1 MPRQVKHHT
10 EILEAIGKVEIISEL
25 VERGD
30 AHGHGGGDSHG
41 AGGNGHTSAHA
52 EGAAGSDAEGRGGEG
67 NKGVANQTGPFKYEL
82 DLDVIAYGRNYNG
95 KKVGPYVRL
104 LVYEPGEEVIRQ
116 GDWGGNTF
124 YVVVEGSLDV
134 YVTNDEGQTSK
145 VGELSEGTSF
155 GEMAILAGV
164 PRNATCKV
172 PEGRTATVLEITRPA
187 LRLLRKL
194 HRFGTKLDETY
205 REHGLGRTLVDVK
218 EFAGDRFDKDLFKQ
232 LGEAARFVVYGKN
245 HVMHEEGDAVEHVVF
260 IKNGWVRRVRGM
272 RVLSDAAEVVHAV
285 EEKEGV
291 DFLGAGNCLGL
302 EGLDGRGETKWGYTA
317 TVLSRTEAL
326 EIDIETLRGNPRLL
340 AAVRD
345 AFSGFSVSDDDVRVE
360 RREDLRALAAAEK
373 EITTGL
379 VDATNLL
386 VMDMDL
392 CVRCG
397 NCSLACH
404 KVHGRSR
411 LLRRG
416 IHVERPTRSGSSATQ
431 HVLAP
436 AVCLHCQDPECLTG
450 CPTGAIG
457 RMSDG
462 QIDIEPKT
470 CIGCGD
476 CAVQCPYNA
485 ISMVPRKAPAAVP
498 QTWKTRALSWISL
511 APPPEPAEV
520 TETEDLLAVK
530 CNLCNN
536 TPLNP
541 EGAKR
546 QAYSCEENCPT
557 GALVRVNPREY
568 FDEVQGRLGLIF
580 RDQTHAIGRNI
591 HKSDPLARLGHF
603 AGVIIAALLTAA
615 TVWGMIRYGLDGRL
629 GGTWLTVRWLTGF
642 VGLFGIAAVMAYAW
656 RKQIYRKRAGAL
668 RYWLLLH
675 VYAGVA
681 AGLLLLLHG
690 GSSTGGL
697 LTTALM
703 LSFDLVILTGLFGTA
718 AYLIAPRVM
727 TSIEGEPLLVEDLR
741 SRREELRAQLV
752 SIGQQ
757 SSPDLRDHVK
767 REVRRRFLSFGF
779 LLRQYTR
786 RESLDDLLRHA
797 RKEVKTEADSLAD
810 PASRRLFDEA
820 VEATVLLRRAD
831 SLIYLHQLLKLWL
844 APHVVATSLMLVLM
858 LVHIIQVVFF
868 AVR

>member
-1 MPRQVKHHT
+1 MPRQVTHHT
-10 EILEAIGKVEIISEL
+10 RILEAIGKAEIISEL

-30 AHGHGGGDSHG
+30 AHGHGGDDAH
-41 AGGNGHTSAHA
+41 AEGGNGHA
-52 EGAAGSDAEGRGGEG
+52 EGASGDAAGHGGGEG
-67 NKGVANQTGPFKYEL
+67 GGGVAEQTGPFKYEL

-95 KKVGPYVRL
+95 KKVGPYL
-104 LVYEPGEEVIRQ
+104 KLFIYESGEEVIRQ

-124 YVVVEGSLDV
+124 YIVVEGSLDV
-134 YVTNDEGQTSK
+134 YVTDDTGRTSK
-145 VGELSEGTSF
+145 VGELPQGTSF
-155 GEMAILAGV
+155 GEMSILAGV

-172 PEGRTATVLEITRPA
+172 PEGETATVLEITRPA

-194 HRFGTKLDETY
+194 HRFGSALDVTY
-205 REHGLGRTLVDVK
+205 RKHGLGRTLVDVQQ
-218 EFAGDRFDKDLFKQ
+218 ASGDRLDKELLKQ

-245 HVMHEEGDAVEHVVF
+245 HVLNVEGDPVTQIVF

-272 RVLSDAAEVVHAV
+272 SVLADASEVVQAV
-285 EEKEGV
+285 EDNEGV

-302 EGLDGRGETKWGYTA
+302 EGLGAQQETRWGYTA

-326 EIDIETLRGNPRLL
+326 EIDIEPLRRNPRLL

-345 AFSGFSVSDDDVRVE
+345 AFAGFSLADDDVRVE

-404 KVHGRSR
+404 KMHGRSR

-416 IHVERPTRSGSSATQ
+416 IYVERPTRIGASSTQ

-436 AVCLHCQDPECLTG
+436 SVCLHCQDPECLTG

-476 CAVQCPYNA
+476 CAVQCPYSA
-485 ISMVPRKAPAAVP
+485 ISMIPRKAPAAAP
-498 QTWKTRALSWISL
+498 QTWKDRALSWISL
-511 APPPEPAEV
+511 APPVAPPEV

-541 EGAKR
+541 KGAKR
-546 QAYSCEENCPT
+546 HAYSCEENCPT

-591 HKSDPLARLGHF
+591 HKSDPLYKLWN
-603 AGVIIAALLTAA
+603 AGGILVTALLTAA

-629 GGTWLTVRWLTGF
+629 GGTWVTVRWLTGF
-642 VGLFGIAAVMAYAW
+642 VGLAGIGAVMAYVW
-656 RKQIYRKRAGAL
+656 RKQIYRRRRGAL

-675 VYAGVA
+675 VYAGIA
-681 AGLLLLLHG
+681 AGVLLLLHG
-690 GSSTGGL
+690 GTDTGGL

-703 LSFDLVILTGLFGTA
+703 LSFDLVILTGIFGTA
-718 AYLIAPRVM
+718 AYVIAPRIM

-741 SRREELRAQLV
+741 ARRDELRAQLV
-752 SIGQQ
+752 TIGQQ
-757 SSPDLRDHVK
+757 SSPQLRDLIK
-767 REVRRRFLSFGF
+767 TDVRRRFLSLGF
-779 LLRQYTR
+779 LMRQYLR
-786 RESLDDLLRHA
+786 REPLDDLLRRARRAVAGHA
-797 RKEVKTEADSLAD
+797 ERLPDA
-810 PASRRLFDEA
+810 ASRQLFDDA